1 MRRNIMLEIIRD
13 IEIRSI
19 KGTKCYLHFSRDFPH
34 FDINNAVYLIKAGM
48 KEISADVKVLYTY
61 NKNHILFLSEEI
73 FTALNLPERI
83 RLNMK
88 HEGDVLIL
96 GPIIGVFIGE
106 SKETD
111 LNEGGYDSVYWR
123 FQNWAAQSSGLVY
136 FYTLSGID
144 WEQLKVNGYYWDN
157 DQVWTKTTYPLS
169 EVIYDRCFGQ
179 GSMEKSKALREA
191 IANRRLSIKVF
202 NQAIKITKRETY
214 QHLMNYPDVNDHL
227 PMFSPY
233 TPEKLRQ
240 LLNEFDSLYIKPNN
254 LYKGK
259 GVMKVTK
266 KVTNF
271 EIELREGQTN
281 QVISCQNF
289 ESLLDRI
296 NLMLLENYEYVLQA
310 EIPLTT
316 FLGNRFDVRVM
327 LQKREPSL
335 WETTAINTRIAPV
348 GSVITSPRSGGKAL
362 RIEDVLALSFPG
374 RDVEIQEQIK
384 SLSEEIGYRMED
396 KYGFLG
402 ELGID
407 LGIDVNGKVWL
418 IEVNGRPLKVS
429 FTVLKD
435 GAISK
440 VIHQNPIY
448 LGFSMCGFNIVPK
461 NNISLPSSLEGI
473 YSLRPLSQ
481 EWKLYQK
488 DWIHKKVLILNPLQ
502 MKEFGYKPGQRI
514 TLQVGSSSVEVM
526 ISSQDVD
533 LDFNNIYLS
542 RKTFSDLPYYNG
554 ERVNLIMVSDCQLI
568 LQVTVGMTISA
579 GTWKHIDK
587 IYEMKKT
594 ALLALEKGVFFYC
607 FCPDKIDWD
616 KREVA
621 AYFLNPTTKSWDFG
635 YLPFPQVLYDMATFP
650 FDPKKRLKAKQA
662 IRTMRKDNNLQ
673 VINSIRY
680 FGKWQTYEGLSFFA
694 ETNKNVPVTSLL
706 SPSAL
711 IYFLDTFEFI
721 FVKSNYGSFGDEVL
735 RVERKGESYLCRTG
749 GTEVKEWEF
758 NNTKDLY
765 EFLVRQLGAD
775 AILQKG
781 ISLAKINDRI
791 FDMRV
796 LCQKNNV
803 GQWDITALNFRIAP
817 LGGIVTN
824 YSAGAEEIL
833 VVPGGKMPYESLS
846 WENVTSFSKKVLLT
860 LEASFGLLGEIGLDV
875 GVDIQGN
882 LWLIEANSK
891 PNTQGYRELT
901 TEDVCSQVYGHPLDY
916 ALFLARR
923 MYDTKL

>member
-1 MRRNIMLEIIRD
+1 MLEIIRD
-13 IEIRSI
+13 IEIRPI
-19 KGTKCYLHFSRDFPH
+19 KGTKCFLHLSRDLPH
-34 FDINNAVYLIKAGM
+34 FDIENNGYLIKAGM

-61 NKNHILFLSEEI
+61 NKNPIFFLSEEI
-73 FTALNLPERI
+73 ITTLNLPEGI

-88 HEGDVLIL
+88 REGAALIF

-106 SKETD
+106 SKITY
-111 LNEGGYDSVYWR
+111 LNEGGHDSVYWR
-123 FQNWAAQSSGLVY
+123 FQNWATEYGGLVY
-136 FYTLSGID
+136 FFTFSGID
-144 WEQLKVNGYYWDN
+144 WEQLEVDGYYWDK
-157 DQVWTKTTYPLS
+157 DKVWTKTTYPLS

-179 GSMEKSKALREA
+179 GSRENSNALREA
-191 IANRRLSIKVF
+191 ITNKRLLIKVF
-202 NQAIKITKRETY
+202 NKAIKITKRETY
-214 QHLMNYPDVNDHL
+214 QHLINYPEVKEHL
-227 PMFSPY
+227 PVFSPY
-233 TPEKLRQ
+233 TPEKLSQ
-240 LLNEFDSLYIKPNN
+240 LLNEFDALYIKPNN

-271 EIELREGQTN
+271 EIEFREGQTN
-281 QVISCQNF
+281 QVIFCENF
-289 ESLLDRI
+289 KTLLDCI

-335 WETTAINTRIAPV
+335 WETTAINARIAPV

-362 RIEDVLALSFPG
+362 RIEEMLAVSFPG
-374 RDVEIQEQIK
+374 RYIEILEQIK
-384 SLSEEIGYRMED
+384 LLSVTIGYKMED

-429 FTVLKD
+429 FTVMKD
-435 GAISK
+435 SAISK
-440 VIHQNPIY
+440 GIHQNPIF
-448 LGFSMCGFNIVPK
+448 LGFSICGFNIFPK
-461 NNISLPSSLEGI
+461 SIKSLPSSPEDI
-473 YSLRPLSQ
+473 YSLKPMPQ
-481 EWKLYQK
+481 AWKFNQK
-488 DWIHKKVLILNPLQ
+488 DWLQKNILFLNPQQLKAL
-502 MKEFGYKPGQRI
+502 MFIPGQRV
-514 TLQVGSSSVEVM
+514 TLQVGFSSVEVM
-526 ISSQDVD
+526 IGSQDVD
-533 LDFNNIYLS
+533 LDSNNIYLT

-554 ERVNLIMVSDCQLI
+554 ESVSLIMLSDCKLI
-568 LQVTVGMTISA
+568 LQATVGMTIST

-594 ALLALEKGVFFYC
+594 ALMALEKGVFFYC
-607 FCPDKIDWD
+607 FCLDKIDWD
-616 KREVA
+616 KRVVA
-621 AYFLNPTTKSWDFG
+621 AYFLNPSTKSWDLG

-650 FDPKKRLKAKQA
+650 FDQKKRLKAKQT
-662 IRTMRKDNNLQ
+662 IKTMRRDHNLQ

-680 FGKWQTYEGLSFFA
+680 FGKWQTYEILAFFA
-694 ETNKNVPVTSLL
+694 DTKKNVPETSLL
-706 SPSAL
+706 STPAL
-711 IYFLDTFEFI
+711 ICFLETFEFI

-735 RVERKGESYLCRTG
+735 RVERKGESSYLCRTG
-749 GTEVKEWEF
+749 GTKVKEWEF
-758 NNTKDLY
+758 DNTADLY
-765 EFLVRQLGAD
+765 QFLVKQLGTD

-781 ISLAKINDRI
+781 ISLAKINNRI

-803 GQWDITALNFRIAP
+803 GKWDITALNFRIAP
-817 LGGIVTN
+817 PGGIVTN

-846 WENVTSFSKKVLLT
+846 WESVTCFSKKVLLA

-875 GVDIQGN
+875 GVDNEGN

-901 TEDVCSQVYGHPLDY
+901 SEDVCSQVYGHPLDY
-916 ALFLARR
+916 ALFLVRR
-923 MYDTKL
+923 MYESARMET